1 LPSDDNDSASYNF
14 LTFHESRVKI
24 VWYHAYIY
32 LKLIKI
38 IFSHYRCDFRRCG
51 MTLVIPM
58 TSLWSFT
65 MEDQC
70 LDEDE
75 TLLADEWETQSEE
88 LNFLCNNPGEEGKSI
103 LRHLI
108 EFPISFQSFTT
119 PYYV

>member
-1 LPSDDNDSASYNF
+1 
-14 LTFHESRVKI
+14 
-24 VWYHAYIY
+24 
-32 LKLIKI
+32 
-38 IFSHYRCDFRRCG
+38 

-75 TLLADEWETQSEE
+75 TLLSDEWETQSEE

-103 LRHLI
+103 LRQLI
-108 EFPISFQSFTT
+108 EFPFSFQSYNNTLLCMKSAAKGPVHIFI
-119 PYYV
+119 PNSYAAINPD